1 MNHIIT
7 SRGNSL
13 VKQFKLLHRV
23 RRRREAGL
31 TIAEG
36 PTVFGLVAAAGV
48 VPEVIFALESDTETA
63 RICDQHGWVL
73 TLVTPE
79 ILKTAADTVQPRSP
93 VAIVSVPSS
102 VPMRFRDTLI
112 ISDVSDPGNVGTMIR
127 SAAAFGW
134 DVCTTGATADPWSP
148 KVLRAGAGSHFGAHL
163 SASPDPIFGAH
174 ELGLE
179 VVATVASGGDSP
191 ERGETRIAL
200 LIGSEAHGLSP
211 RDRERSDRLLTLSM
225 PGKTE
230 SLNAAVAASIAMY
243 ALAP

>member
-7 SRGNSL
+7 SRGNPL

-36 PTVFGLVAAAGV
+36 PTVFGLAAAAGV

-148 KVLRAGAGSHFGAHL
+148 KVLRAGAGSHFGVHL
-163 SASPDPIFGAH
+163 STSPDPIFGAH

-179 VVATVASGGDSP
+179 VVATVASGGDP
-191 ERGETRIAL
+191 PKRGETLIAL